1 MKGKLSAL
9 KYVRNNKKQVGILIS
24 VIALTF
30 TVMYVVNAVLMCTV
44 ESFKVVFLEQPKKTA
59 YVELTLESMG
69 LVKDESLTN
78 EMYLERRAE
87 IVEELKDQEGIDG
100 AYYTSVLSAR
110 YEGIIGETR
119 FLFPLL
125 EKDQIQSYLDHMD
138 ARLIEGRMPENE
150 GEVIIDSRIMKNN
163 KLKTGD
169 LFDEDLFGDSYI
181 ITGVLESDS
190 FACVGIPNNSNN
202 GIYYTVFCDE
212 NNCDMK
218 KLFSDIGIE
227 LTSLDSIIDINTQAE
242 FYEIECKSVINTAL
256 TAIIIVVMIFL
267 AISVLVAYIS
277 SMRSRMN
284 EYCLYTSIGFSR
296 SEVYG
301 MIMREILFDFI
312 SGMLF
317 GTILTVILMFIL
329 KTTVTEPVGLIL
341 KAFYPRQLLKIT
353 ASFAAIIEILQIPII
368 VIINSIKTIDRIEE

>member
-69 LVKDESLTN
+69 LVNDESLTN
-78 EMYLERRAE
+78 EMYKERRLE
-87 IVEELKDQEGIDG
+87 ILEELKDHKGIDG

-181 ITGVLESDS
+181 ITGVLESDI
-190 FACVGIPNNSNN
+190 FACAGIPNGSNN

-242 FYEIECKSVINTAL
+242 FYETECKSVINTAL

-284 EYCLYTSIGFSR
+284 EYCLYTSLGFSR
-296 SEVYG
+296 IEVYG

>member
-87 IVEELKDQEGIDG
+87 IVELNDQEGIDG

-138 ARLIEGRMPENE
+138 AELIEGRMPENE

-169 LFDEDLFGDSYI
+169 LFDEDLFGD
-181 ITGVLESDS
+181 
-190 FACVGIPNNSNN
+190 
-202 GIYYTVFCDE
+202 
-212 NNCDMK
+212 
-218 KLFSDIGIE
+218 
-227 LTSLDSIIDINTQAE
+227 
-242 FYEIECKSVINTAL
+242 
-256 TAIIIVVMIFL
+256 
-267 AISVLVAYIS
+267 AY
-277 SMRSRMN
+277 
-284 EYCLYTSIGFSR
+284 
-296 SEVYG
+296 
-301 MIMREILFDFI
+301 
-312 SGMLF
+312 
-317 GTILTVILMFIL
+317 
-329 KTTVTEPVGLIL
+329 
-341 KAFYPRQLLKIT
+341 KIT
-353 ASFAAIIEILQIPII
+353 
-368 VIINSIKTIDRIEE
+368 

>member
-87 IVEELKDQEGIDG
+87 ILEELKDHKGIDG

>member
-87 IVEELKDQEGIDG
+87 IIEKLKKHDGIDG

-242 FYEIECKSVINTAL
+242 FYETECKSVINTAL

-284 EYCLYTSIGFSR
+284 EYCLYTSLGFSR
-296 SEVYG
+296 IEVYG